1 MSLLTTLP
9 INIVNRILED
19 ASILNEDTW
28 IPQLKEVTKKQKEK
42 TTTYLSCILTP
53 NNVKFAKLT
62 KITHNNMESCI
73 LKISPNGMYIKS
85 YHMVQTMET
94 LKSGKNVQHHNVKTV
109 GFVNGEK
116 VNIFVSLKLLHN
128 PSNNTYEYVKNSGNM
143 FYLES
148 NTYRQIESVTFID
161 KLLIIALY
169 EFNGNW
175 SWNSD
180 LQIIEFVVDA
190 YFY

>member
-1 MSLLTTLP
+1 MSLLHTLP
-9 INIVNRILED
+9 IHIVNRILED

-28 IPQLKEVTKKQKEK
+28 IPQLKEVSKKQKEESTK
-42 TTTYLSCILTP
+42 YLSCILRP
-53 NNVKFAKLT
+53 NNVKFAGLT
-62 KITHNNMESCI
+62 KLNQNNMESCI
-73 LKISPNGMYIKS
+73 LKIGQNGLYIKS
-85 YHMVQTMET
+85 YHVVQKIST
-94 LKSGKNVQHHNVKTV
+94 LENGKDVQQHYVQTV
-109 GFVNGEK
+109 GFAKGEK

-128 PSNNTYEYVKNSGNM
+128 PLDNTYEYVKNSGTI

-148 NTYRQIESVTFID
+148 NTYRQIESVTFIN
-161 KLLIIALY
+161 KLLIITLY

-180 LQIIEFVVDA
+180 LEIIEFVVDV

>member
-1 MSLLTTLP
+1 MSLLTILP

-28 IPQLKEVTKKQKEK
+28 IPQLKEVTKKQKEE
-42 TTTYLSCILTP
+42 TTKYLSCILIP

-73 LKISPNGMYIKS
+73 LKIAPNGMYIKS

-94 LKSGKNVQHHNVKTV
+94 LKSGKNVEHHNVKTV

-116 VNIFVSLKLLHN
+116 VNIFVSLKLLHK
-128 PSNNTYEYVKNSGNM
+128 NNTYEYVKNSGNM

-161 KLLIIALY
+161 KLLIISLY